1 MGGRMKRRDLLTL
14 LAGVGLAMPLP
25 AGAQQKATPVVG
37 FLHFGSPGP
46 FAYQVA
52 ALRQGLRETGYVEGQ
67 NVAIETR
74 WADGHYDRLP
84 ALAADLVGRKV
95 DVIVASGPPSASAA
109 KNATSTIPIVFSTGT
124 DPIADGLVASLA
136 PPGGNLTGV
145 SILASYLAAKR
156 LELLSEMVPQARV
169 FALLVNPNDAYTK
182 PLVEDMQ
189 EAARV
194 KGVRLQILNASTES
208 EIDAAFAAL
217 ADLHADALIVG
228 DSVFFTARREQLVA
242 LASRYAVPV
251 IERWREFTVSGGLI
265 SYGPSL
271 TDTNRQL
278 GHLRRK
284 NPQRRQAGR
293 SAGPAADN
301 IRAGRQPQ
309 DRQSA
314 RPHRT
319 AVDPRPRRRG
329 HRMKVRTLPGRAD
342 EAL

>member
-1 MGGRMKRRDLLTL
+1 MGG
-14 LAGVGLAMPLP
+14 
-25 AGAQQKATPVVG
+25 TP
-37 FLHFGSPGP
+37 
-46 FAYQVA
+46 
-52 ALRQGLRETGYVEGQ
+52 
-67 NVAIETR
+67 
-74 WADGHYDRLP
+74 P
-84 ALAADLVGRKV
+84 AL
-95 DVIVASGPPSASAA
+95 AA
-109 KNATSTIPIVFSTGT
+109 KNATSTIPIVFSTG
-124 DPIADGLVASLA
+124 DPVERGLVASLA
-136 PPGGNLTGV
+136 RPGGNLTGV